1 MINQLAK
8 SIVAQFIRQTATVS
22 RTLMTQTAGMWLTA
36 AGLMLADGTATAQ
49 ESAYHHPL
57 HHRLPPGQAAA
68 WMNTIRNYDPAWLQ
82 PIRIELPSE
91 GTVSVFSASPQPALS
106 LTTPAQF
113 SVNPGHWYRLRI
125 ADMPEFPGLEVYPSV
140 EILDHLHPPVG
151 REQDYPIPV
160 VLTADDIRQALQGQ
174 MVTRVIYLEQPQLA
188 AGYDPLRREVP
199 HSVANR
205 DNALE
210 EADRLGRPML
220 IIRVGGRIP
229 SGPDMH
235 PAFFGSGGF
244 VDAPASGGSSVPTA
258 QRFAAPGSSRVAAR

>member
-8 SIVAQFIRQTATVS
+8 SNVSCCVRHAVNVGRAVMKTTAF
-22 RTLMTQTAGMWLTA
+22 LWLTA
-36 AGLMLADGTATAQ
+36 TGLMLVEEPLLAQ
-49 ESAYHHPL
+49 IGDLHHPL
-57 HHRLPPGQAAA
+57 HHRLPQGQAAA
-68 WMNTIRNYDPAWLQ
+68 WMNTVRGYDPTWLQ
-82 PIRIELPSE
+82 PIRVELPTE
-91 GTVSVFSASPQPALS
+91 GTVSVYSASPQPALS
-106 LTTPAQF
+106 VSTPAQF

-188 AGYDPLRREVP
+188 AGFDPLRREVP

-244 VDAPASGGSSVPTA
+244 VDAPAHAGSAVPTA
-258 QRFAAPGSSRVAAR
+258 QRSMNPGTSRVAAR